1 MELHCQIEVKGIV
14 VDTNEEPLIGV
25 FILLK
30 DTSSGTVT
38 DLEGKFTL
46 NCNESNQFIE
56 VNYTGYITKKIRCNS
71 TEFMK
76 IILEVDSTNMFEVEY
91 FGCITYP
98 SFSYVGLN
106 TGIKNGAYGI
116 QINNTL
122 PFVFEIP
129 LFLQSYIRWRR
140 GDNRTEYLT
149 LEVRKT
155 GLVRINKVIE
165 IGLNLG
171 LNRIKW
177 DDLEF
182 NQVNRQ
188 YVIGEL
194 FFKRT
199 GLGIG
204 LVRQNNK
211 NEKEI
216 RDGIQFRVYRSIF
229 EEVYLQSGY
238 EILFEKPQ
246 YYIELGKLISSLNL
260 KIGLRYERINKY
272 EELELSILYRID
284 H

>member
-1 MELHCQIEVKGIV
+1 MKTYEII
-14 VDTNEEPLIGV
+14 
-25 FILLK
+25 
-30 DTSSGTVT
+30 
-38 DLEGKFTL
+38 
-46 NCNESNQFIE
+46 
-56 VNYTGYITKKIRCNS
+56 S
-71 TEFMK
+71 T
-76 IILEVDSTNMFEVEY
+76 
-91 FGCITYP
+91 
-98 SFSYVGLN
+98 
-106 TGIKNGAYGI
+106 
-116 QINNTL
+116 
-122 PFVFEIP
+122 
-129 LFLQSYIRWRR
+129 
-140 GDNRTEYLT
+140 
-149 LEVRKT
+149 
-155 GLVRINKVIE
+155 RINKVIE

-260 KIGLRYERINKY
+260 DTKKTKY
-272 EELELSILYRID
+272 
-284 H
+284 